1 MFGAAV
7 TRDGAMQSA
16 DNINRFRG
24 EGLAC
29 VRGER
34 LVFTGLDYD
43 LGPGDAAVLV
53 GPNGSG
59 KSSLLRLMAGLARPA
74 AGAVLWD
81 DFAAGDDA
89 ARHFARLHFVGHMD
103 AVKPHLSVAQNLAVW
118 AALRGGGRHDAAAA
132 LDTFGL
138 GWLDDFAARFL
149 SAGQRRRLA
158 LARIVATPA
167 ALWLL
172 DEPTVALDRESV
184 AALMAAIAAHRA
196 RGGIAVIATNV
207 ELALDGAGTLELA
220 RYAPDRDAAVEATA
234 P

>member
-7 TRDGAMQSA
+7 ISEQPIHSA
-16 DNINRFRG
+16 DNSHRFRG
-24 EGLAC
+24 EGLDC

-34 LVFTGLDYD
+34 LVFAGLDFEFC
-43 LGPGDAAVLV
+43 PGDAAVLV

-74 AGAVLWD
+74 AGAILWD
-81 DFAAGDDA
+81 HFAPGEDAG
-89 ARHFARLHFVGHMD
+89 RHFARLHYVGHLD
-103 AVKPHLSVAQNLAVW
+103 AVKPHLSVAENLALW
-118 AALRGGGRHDAAAA
+118 AALRGCGRREVTAA

-138 GWLDDFAARFL
+138 ARLDHIAARFL

-158 LARIVATPA
+158 LARLAAAPA

-184 AALMAAIAAHRA
+184 AALMTAIAAHRA
-196 RGGIAVIATNV
+196 AGGIAVIASNV
-207 ELALDGAGTLELA
+207 DLALDGAATLDLT
-220 RYAPDRDAAVEATA
+220 RYAAAEAMA